1 MRNSLFVVLLFVLV
15 CISPVVDADDSFSE
29 AREVTDGYNDFWWVC
44 YDDDCT
50 EGPSWEGGVDY
61 ADYYKLKVYSGDV
74 VTWEIYNRADP
85 HLVWLGVT
93 FYNSDGSVID
103 LPADECSTCS
113 DDDKM
118 WVGDYETDSQTI
130 SYSNVGSN
138 GAYVYMRVHSHDG
151 NYGDGT
157 VYDVRVDVDTS
168 DRSSSSNSGSS
179 NSGSSNSGS
188 NNDDSS
194 TTTCSSSSGC
204 PYRSGKIGTCYE
216 GTCYYIDQPDIQP
229 STNRDYSSS
238 SSDLEFGDVLPG
250 ILVIKAILLVI
261 ILSSTSGS
269 RRRRRA
275 SRNRSTSSI
284 NLAQTPTT
292 TSYFDDPGQYIVS
305 SNQYTVPAEPVT
317 TYPSQT
323 QIYEPTNVG
332 YNSNQHIPENVNYFA
347 NNPVQNQEPTV
358 STPSVMSPPV
368 GPPRG
373 VPTKPRNSLNGE
385 MDDQGYE
392 WLQWNANGKWYW
404 RGEAGAEWNEFQQ

>member
-1 MRNSLFVVLLFVLV
+1 MRKPLFLVLLFVLV
-15 CISPVVDADDSFSE
+15 CFSPVVDADDSFSE
-29 AREVTDGYNDFWWVC
+29 AIEVTDGYDDFWWVC

-50 EGPSWEGGVDY
+50 EGPSWASGVDY

-93 FYNSDGSVID
+93 FYNPDGSVID

-113 DDDKM
+113 DDDMM
-118 WVGDYETDSQTI
+118 WVGDYETDSQIIT
-130 SYSNVGSN
+130 YQNMGSD
-138 GAYVYMRVHSHDG
+138 GGYVYMRVHSHDG
-151 NYGDGT
+151 SYGDGT
-157 VYDVRVDVDTS
+157 VYDVRVYVDSS
-168 DRSSSSNSGSS
+168 DRSS
-179 NSGSSNSGS
+179 SSNSGS

-194 TTTCSSSSGC
+194 QSACSTSSDC
-204 PYRSGKIGTCYE
+204 PYRSGKIGTCLQ
-216 GTCYYIDQPDIQP
+216 GACIYIDQPDLQQ
-229 STNRDYSSS
+229 STNQDYSTS
-238 SSDLEFGDVLPG
+238 SSDLEFLDILPG

-261 ILSSTSGS
+261 VLSMTSGS

-275 SRNRSTSSI
+275 SRSRSTSSI

-292 TSYFDDPGQYIVS
+292 TSFFDNPDQYIVS
-305 SNQYTVPAEPVT
+305 SNQYTLQANPVT

-332 YNSNQHIPENVNYFA
+332 NNPNQYNPENVNYFE

-385 MDDQGYE
+385 FDDEGYE
-392 WLQWNANGKWYW
+392 WLQWNANGMWYW
-404 RGEAGAEWNEFQQ
+404 RGEAGADWNEFQQ